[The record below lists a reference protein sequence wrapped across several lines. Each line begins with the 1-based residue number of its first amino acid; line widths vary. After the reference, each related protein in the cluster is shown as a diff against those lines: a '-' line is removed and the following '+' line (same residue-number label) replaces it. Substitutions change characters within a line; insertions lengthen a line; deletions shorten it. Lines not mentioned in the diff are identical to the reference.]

1 MTRAKSLRLAL
12 QRWTGLLLLPL
23 MCATGCGRN
32 EKSAK
37 TESAEKTA
45 EAPDPLPIAPPAK
58 TTESSEPAEGSGEA
72 GELWHA
78 TLWTA
83 TRDGATGAWEYVKG
97 KAGEGL
103 VIATETSAEG
113 KDAALETGEAVWV
126 WSKDKSA
133 DGWAWIRA
141 QASEGGA
148 WASDQAGSAW
158 MLTKEKSGQAYLWVQ
173 VKVDDGVA
181 WTRTALPAGWEV
193 TRDEAERVWVWT
205 GKHKLEAAVAG
216 AIVAVVVTAF
226 VLAPEATAWMIARAA
241 TTKAGG
247 KAVEFLTK
255 LYADYQKVV
264 HPATEEEFIAVGHGI
279 LAAEGEHLMQ
289 RRGAEEKESEAGE

>member
-1 MTRAKSLRLAL
+1 MTQANPLRPEWPG
-12 QRWTGLLLLPL
+12 WTGLLLFSLL
-23 MCATGCGRN
+23 CTAGCGQ
-32 EKSAK
+32 
-37 TESAEKTA
+37 TEKTA
-45 EAPDPLPIAPPAK
+45 TPEKTEQAEQSTTPAETSEAFGAN
-58 TTESSEPAEGSGEA
+58 SEP
-72 GELWHA
+72 WHA

-83 TRDGATGAWEYVKG
+83 TRNNATGAWEYAKG

-103 VIATETSAEG
+103 VIATEKSAEG
-113 KDAALETGEAVWV
+113 KDAALAAGEAVWL

-141 QASEGGA
+141 QAAEGGA
-148 WASDQAGSAW
+148 WAGDTAGSAW

-173 VKVDDGVA
+173 VKTDDGVA

-205 GKHKLEAAVAG
+205 GKHKLEAVVAG
-216 AIVAVVVTAF
+216 AIVAVVVSAF
-226 VLAPEATAWMIARAA
+226 VLAPEATGWMVARAA

-247 KAVEFLTK
+247 KAVEFLAK
-255 LYADYQKVV
+255 LYADFQKEV
-264 HPATEEEFIAVGHGI
+264 HPATEEEFIAVGQGI

-289 RRGAEEKESEAGE
+289 RRSAKEMKKEGGE

>member
-1 MTRAKSLRLAL
+1 MTRTNTLWPGWS
-12 QRWTGLLLLPL
+12 GLLLLPL
-23 MCATGCGRN
+23 LCAAGCGQ
-32 EKSAK
+32 
-37 TESAEKTA
+37 TEKTA
-45 EAPDPLPIAPPAK
+45 TPEK
-58 TTESSEPAEGSGEA
+58 TEQTEQSGQSAAPAETSEATGEA
-72 GELWHA
+72 GEPWHA

-83 TRDGATGAWEYVKG
+83 TRDKATGAWEYAKG

-103 VIATETSAEG
+103 VIATEKSAEG
-113 KDAALETGEAVWV
+113 KDTALKAGEAVWL

-141 QASEGGA
+141 QAAEGGA
-148 WASDQAGSAW
+148 WAGDTAGSAW

-173 VKVDDGVA
+173 VKMDDGVA

-205 GKHKLEAAVAG
+205 GKHKLEAVVAG
-216 AIVAVVVTAF
+216 AIVAVVVTGF
-226 VLAPEATAWMIARAA
+226 VLAPEATGWMVARAA

-247 KAVEFLTK
+247 KAVDFLAK
-255 LYADYQKVV
+255 LYADFQKEV
-264 HPATEEEFIAVGHGI
+264 HPATEEEFIAVGQGV

-289 RRGAEEKESEAGE
+289 RRGAEEKGSEGGE